1 MSVVISPTQTL
12 RRSQLYRRHRQ
23 LGADF
28 AQFGDSIAVD
38 HYGDDEVSQAR
49 VLGLADLST
58 LPRIGFKGLGTPVWA
73 DSCGVKQ
80 PAQPNWATLQGD
92 NTLVARLSS
101 NELLLASNL
110 TGSSKLIETLAT
122 ATRAH
127 RVYALPRGDSH
138 SWLSLCGEQAAN
150 TLAKVCAIDF
160 RAQYFT
166 NLQIAQTS
174 LAKINAVIVRTDIG
188 DNLNYAIFS
197 DSCSLE
203 YLWDSLLD
211 AMSEYRGRAIGLQAL
226 RDCAT
231 L

>member
-122 ATRAH
+122 APRAQ
-127 RVYALPRGDSH
+127 RS
-138 SWLSLCGEQAAN
+138 
-150 TLAKVCAIDF
+150 TLAPASSSRRATQVCP
-160 RAQYFT
+160 
-166 NLQIAQTS
+166 
-174 LAKINAVIVRTDIG
+174 LAAAR
-188 DNLNYAIFS
+188 
-197 DSCSLE
+197 CSA
-203 YLWDSLLD
+203 DQPS
-211 AMSEYRGRAIGLQAL
+211 AP
-226 RDCAT
+226 
-231 L
+231 